1 VDTIDVSQSN
11 SDTAYSV
18 IRHSTSQYLSIRGW
32 QYHIRHWAATSLVAD
47 QPPLVMLHGY
57 MDVAA
62 SFQFVVDLLPPTRQV
77 ISLDW
82 RGFGETVQP
91 QGSYT
96 DSYWF
101 PDYLGDLDAVLNT
114 LFPQQ
119 KIDLLGHSMGGNIA
133 MVYAGIRC
141 ERIRK
146 LINLEGFGLPD
157 TSPSQAPKRYQK
169 WLDQLAM
176 PKRLRHY
183 DSIWAVAA
191 RMRESN
197 PRLSLDKAIWLAAH
211 WAVEHVSGEWHLRSD
226 TAHKRVNPILYRD
239 DDIAACRKL
248 ISAPTLWVDGAQS
261 NLLEIF
267 AGENVETARQLWQ
280 TRLNV
285 VPQISH
291 LTIDDCGHMIH
302 HDQPQ
307 VLANA
312 IEEFLR

>member
-1 VDTIDVSQSN
+1 VN
-11 SDTAYSV
+11 TAAMPYQV
-18 IRHSTSQYLSIRGW
+18 TRNSTSEFIAIRGW
-32 QYHIRHWAATSLVAD
+32 QYHIRQWPALFQSS

-62 SFQFVVDLLPPTRQV
+62 SFQFVVDKLPLTRHV

-82 RGFGETVQP
+82 RGFGETTLP
-91 QGSYT
+91 DGGYT

-101 PDYLGDLDAVLNT
+101 PDYLGDLDAVLT
-114 LFPQQ
+114 VLFLQQ
-119 KIDLLGHSMGGNIA
+119 QIDLLGHSMGGNIA
-133 MVYAGIRC
+133 MVYAGVRTA
-141 ERIRK
+141 RIRK

-169 WLDQLAM
+169 WLDQLAE

-183 DSIWAVAA
+183 PSLSAVAA

-197 PRLSLDKAIWLAAH
+197 PRLTLDKAMWLAAH
-211 WAVEHVSGEWHLRSD
+211 WATERTKGEWRLRSD

-239 DDIAACRKL
+239 EDIAACRKL

-261 NLLEIF
+261 NLLTMF
-267 AGENVETARQLWQ
+267 AGENAQAVRQIWQ

-285 VPQISH
+285 VSQISH

-302 HDQPQ
+302 HDQPEI
-307 VLANA
+307 LAKV
-312 IEEFLR
+312 IEDFLW